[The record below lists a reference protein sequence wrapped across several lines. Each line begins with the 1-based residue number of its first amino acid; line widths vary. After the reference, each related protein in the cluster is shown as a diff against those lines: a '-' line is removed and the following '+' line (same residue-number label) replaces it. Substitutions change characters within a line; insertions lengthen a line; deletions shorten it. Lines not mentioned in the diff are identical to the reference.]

1 MRCARCGRWGR
12 RLRAGRGPE
21 GRLVFNWCVECLAEA
36 HLRALGLLSTVE
48 TADALPLSKGLT
60 GFPIIPGVPGREE
73 RILGLRSLGALL
85 VVWGLLLE
93 LVGAGSWLGFG
104 PPDDGFGPTRIKRM
118 QLFLVAGA
126 FLAILGAWVGLST
139 VDRSA
144 RRRTLARAVEAAAVG
159 LGLCVL
165 VVGVVFHE
173 RSRDPWVIG
182 GVMLAVLAARA
193 ARVWSRAH
201 GSHAKPLPS

>member
-12 RLRAGRGPE
+12 RLRPGRGPE
-21 GRLVFNWCVECLAEA
+21 GRLVFNWCVNCLAEA
-36 HLRALGLLSTVE
+36 HLRALGLLPSVE
-48 TADALPLSKGLT
+48 TPAALTLAKTLADV
-60 GFPIIPGVPGREE
+60 PIIPGDPGREE

-139 VDRSA
+139 LDHGT
-144 RRRTLARAVEAAAVG
+144 RRRTLARAVEAAAIG
-159 LGLCVL
+159 LGLCML
-165 VVGVVFHE
+165 AVGVVFHE

-182 GVMLAVLAARA
+182 GVVLAVLAARA
-193 ARVWSRAH
+193 ARIWSRSH
-201 GSHAKPLPS
+201 GSHARPLPS

>member
-48 TADALPLSKGLT
+48 TADALPLSKAMTGL
-60 GFPIIPGVPGREE
+60 PISPGVPGREE

-193 ARVWSRAH
+193 ARVWSRAQ

>member
-1 MRCARCGRWGR
+1 M
-12 RLRAGRGPE
+12 
-21 GRLVFNWCVECLAEA
+21 
-36 HLRALGLLSTVE
+36 
-48 TADALPLSKGLT
+48 
-60 GFPIIPGVPGREE
+60 PGHDE

-93 LVGAGSWLGFG
+93 LIGAGSWLGFG

-126 FLAILGAWVGLST
+126 FLAIMGAWVGLST
-139 VDRSA
+139 LDRGA
-144 RRRTLARAVEAAAVG
+144 RRRTLARAIEAAAVG

-165 VVGVVFHE
+165 AVGVVFHE

-182 GVMLAVLAARA
+182 GVVLAVLAARA
-193 ARVWSRAH
+193 ARVWSKVQDH
-201 GSHAKPLPS
+201 HARPLAS

>member
-12 RLRAGRGPE
+12 RLRPGRGPE
-21 GRLVFNWCVECLAEA
+21 GRLVFNWCVNCLAEA
-36 HLRALGLLSTVE
+36 HLHALGLLPSVE
-48 TADALPLSKGLT
+48 TPAALTLAKTLADI
-60 GFPIIPGVPGREE
+60 PIIPGEPGREE
-73 RILGLRSLGALL
+73 RILGLRGLGALL

-139 VDRSA
+139 LDRWA
-144 RRRTLARAVEAAAVG
+144 RRRTLARAVEAAAIG

-165 VVGVVFHE
+165 AVGVVFHE
-173 RSRDPWVIG
+173 RSRDPWVVG
-182 GVMLAVLAARA
+182 GVVLAVLAARA

-201 GSHAKPLPS
+201 GSHARPLPS